1 MYPSSCL
8 SIMRSICCCRTRT
21 SQSKITWELYMYS
34 LGLAEQLSKYWE
46 GQEQRKKKGKK
57 TYKRIDQIEDSIVIN
72 EIQEEE
78 L

>member
-1 MYPSSCL
+1 
-8 SIMRSICCCRTRT
+8 
-21 SQSKITWELYMYS
+21 MYS